1 MRCTSC
7 NKNLNDSESTRRVAS
22 TGEFLDM
29 CNKCYADIAQDV
41 PTISR
46 SDLNPFESIEDELV
60 QDELT
65 WDEIKSWGDE

>member
-46 SDLNPFESIEDELV
+46 PDLNPYEQIEDDDYWDGLLDIP
-60 QDELT
+60 DE
-65 WDEIKSWGDE
+65 E